1 MEKNKMLVL
10 SRKVGERI
18 QIGDDIVLTVTAIKG
33 NRVQLGIDASHEVS
47 IRRGELLEFAS
58 HDAERTERLAP
69 QEKQVA

>member
-1 MEKNKMLVL
+1 MLVL

-18 QIGDDIVLTVTAIKG
+18 QIGDDIVVTITAIKG
-33 NRVQLGIDASHEVS
+33 NRVQLGIDASQEVS

-58 HDAERTERLAP
+58 RDADRTGCTAP